1 MAQENQGQ
9 NGAQNTEQQQQR
21 QFAIQRIYVK
31 DMSVEVPNSPKIF
44 LENWEPELNMDLG
57 TKADPLENNTYE
69 VVLTL
74 TITVKIKTNVAFLV
88 EIKQAG
94 IFTLQGFP
102 EEQLRPMLGAFCP
115 NILYPYARATVT
127 DLVIRAGFPQ
137 LYLTPVNF
145 DALYEQHER
154 ERQQKSAEDQQTR
167 Q

>member
-1 MAQENQGQ
+1 MAQEQKTQ
-9 NGAQNTEQQQQR
+9 NGAANTEQGQR

-57 TKADPLENNTYE
+57 TKADPVDSNTYE

-74 TITVKIKTNVAFLV
+74 TVTVKIKTTVAFLV
-88 EIKQAG
+88 EVKQAG

-115 NILYPYARATVT
+115 NVLYPYARATVT
-127 DLVIRAGFPQ
+127 DLVVRAGFPQ
-137 LYLTPVNF
+137 LYLTPVSF

-154 ERQQKSAEDQQTR
+154 ERQQKAEGKPTEQ
-167 Q
+167 

>member
-1 MAQENQGQ
+1 MSEENKGQ
-9 NGAQNTEQQQQR
+9 NGAPNTEQQSQR
-21 QFAIQRIYVK
+21 QFAIQRLYVK

-44 LENWEPELNMDLG
+44 LENWEPELNMDLA

-74 TITVKIKTNVAFLV
+74 TITVKIKTTVAFLV
-88 EIKQAG
+88 ELKQAG

-154 ERQQKSAEDQQTR
+154 DRQKKAAESKETR

>member
-1 MAQENQGQ
+1 MAQETKSQ
-9 NGAQNTEQQQQR
+9 NGVPNPEQQQR

-145 DALYEQHER
+145 DALYEQHEQ
-154 ERQQKSAEDQQTR
+154 ERQKKAAEDKETR

>member
-1 MAQENQGQ
+1 MAQDTTKAP
-9 NGAQNTEQQQQR
+9 NGSTDQR
-21 QFAIQRIYVK
+21 QFGIQRIYVK

-44 LENWEPELNMDLG
+44 LENWEPELNMDIG
-57 TKADPLENNTYE
+57 TKAEPLDKDTYE
-69 VVLTL
+69 VMLTL
-74 TITVKIKTNVAFLV
+74 TITVKIKTTVAFLV
-88 EIKQAG
+88 EVKQAG

-154 ERQQKSAEDQQTR
+154 DRQKQEESGEGKQTA